1 MTKSEI
7 KEDNQE
13 VAKEVKVSQSTTS
26 QPVANLWGGKLL
38 WGTLFISTGLLLLL
52 ANLDIIT
59 VRLENLWQLWP
70 VLIIIAGLSIMS
82 LSGWLGRIVYV
93 LAAVMIAVLAWI
105 AVTGG
110 VGDERVQATGEFSIN
125 SRSKEI
131 ESLALEVKSG
141 AGSIDIDGTSNQDL
155 VAGSFNSDVAKL
167 SQTVEVDGNKQSVK
181 LALNRL
187 PGWAKSGA
195 KNPLSLKINKQMPL
209 EMIIDAGA
217 SNIDADFSE
226 MSLRSLTIDS
236 GASSIDAKLGS
247 KLKESRVLIDTGV
260 SSVKL
265 SVPKDAG
272 VRLKVDSGLSLKD
285 LPDNFTESEKK
296 VYLSDNYGKATN
308 KIDIEIDMGV
318 SSFELRTY

>member
-1 MTKSEI
+1 MTDK
-7 KEDNQE
+7 KVKQDKQE
-13 VAKEVKVSQSTTS
+13 VVEEVRVEPGTGSE
-26 QPVANLWGGKLL
+26 PAANNWGGKLV
-38 WGTLFISTGLLLLL
+38 WGTLFIAIGLLLLL

-59 VRLENLWQLWP
+59 IRLANLWQLWP
-70 VLIIIAGLSIMS
+70 ALIIIAGLSILS
-82 LSGWLGRIVYV
+82 LRGWLGRIVYV
-93 LAAVMIAVLAWI
+93 LAAVMIAVLAWV

-155 VAGSFNSDVAKL
+155 VTGSFNSDVAKL

-187 PGWAKSGA
+187 PGWAKSSA

-296 VYLSDNYGKATN
+296 VYLSDNYNKATN